1 MKFIRLKSV
10 NWMVA
15 MALLAL
21 PGALVTS
28 CSKESSPTENVE
40 PKSDQLVI
48 SVKGINNQKAS
59 APLRQGLPSNGK
71 AQAAKVVPT
80 VHEFGDVD
88 MAVSVGNDLPVKSS
102 VNFASRKGGVA
113 GLRADV
119 PETAVAMEE
128 GLKYV
133 VYIYEGTTFV
143 KSIELAAGT
152 AGTIDGLNPEG
163 QYTWVALSYS
173 SEENV
178 PDLEPG
184 TDIELPLNQDV
195 LYAKGTVDLSTA
207 STIEIL
213 FDHVYSR
220 IGIELNTIG
229 VFGAITGTPQISV
242 TDLNVAA
249 GSLNLLDGSLTPG
262 ATTGAT
268 LSWEDFQRIDPAYGD
283 QMIAYVYTAPLA
295 EQAATLNIQNL
306 SISHVDN
313 VSGSV
318 SRTFFTTPANFALNV
333 EPEAGS
339 SHHLLLNVVES
350 ALVTNHGGR
359 EVKWGRSNLYYRG
372 DNGGL
377 RNYAFYANNE
387 LSSRADGYFGF
398 GATVPFQFA
407 TTSTQGDPCTL
418 VYPQNLW
425 KSPSKADFSG
435 LVSGDVEF
443 DELTEALGPL
453 GEVVDATGIT
463 SVLNLVTNLLG
474 GVLGSAGFNTEAPN
488 STLGPDPYDYAQ
500 YVISQGGG
508 SSAFDD
514 ASNNLRFYYNGQ
526 ITDITALQ
534 AIGNGEGLLGIDLN
548 NLGVD
553 LIGNPLL
560 QTNLSLADT
569 YGIASALWTDEQGA
583 DLLGVIEAGT
593 WGYLGTTSRDFRLL
607 PLPGFGPRYV
617 LARNTGEVLNGVS
630 ALGVDVLSTSMKN
643 VRCVRAN

>member
-59 APLRQGLPSNGK
+59 APLRQGLPSKGK

-152 AGTIDGLNPEG
+152 AGTIEGLNPEG

-173 SEENV
+173 SKGNVPDLDV

-184 TDIELPLNQDV
+184 TDVELPLNQDV
-195 LYAKGTVDLSTA
+195 LYATGTVDLSTA

-229 VFGAITGTPQISV
+229 VFGEITGTPQISV

-262 ATTGAT
+262 ATIAAT

-306 SISHVDN
+306 SIS
-313 VSGSV
+313 
-318 SRTFFTTPANFALNV
+318 
-333 EPEAGS
+333 
-339 SHHLLLNVVES
+339 
-350 ALVTNHGGR
+350 
-359 EVKWGRSNLYYRG
+359 
-372 DNGGL
+372 
-377 RNYAFYANNE
+377 
-387 LSSRADGYFGF
+387 
-398 GATVPFQFA
+398 
-407 TTSTQGDPCTL
+407 
-418 VYPQNLW
+418 
-425 KSPSKADFSG
+425 
-435 LVSGDVEF
+435 
-443 DELTEALGPL
+443 
-453 GEVVDATGIT
+453 
-463 SVLNLVTNLLG
+463 
-474 GVLGSAGFNTEAPN
+474 
-488 STLGPDPYDYAQ
+488 
-500 YVISQGGG
+500 
-508 SSAFDD
+508 
-514 ASNNLRFYYNGQ
+514 
-526 ITDITALQ
+526 
-534 AIGNGEGLLGIDLN
+534 
-548 NLGVD
+548 
-553 LIGNPLL
+553 
-560 QTNLSLADT
+560 
-569 YGIASALWTDEQGA
+569 
-583 DLLGVIEAGT
+583 
-593 WGYLGTTSRDFRLL
+593 
-607 PLPGFGPRYV
+607 
-617 LARNTGEVLNGVS
+617 
-630 ALGVDVLSTSMKN
+630 
-643 VRCVRAN
+643 